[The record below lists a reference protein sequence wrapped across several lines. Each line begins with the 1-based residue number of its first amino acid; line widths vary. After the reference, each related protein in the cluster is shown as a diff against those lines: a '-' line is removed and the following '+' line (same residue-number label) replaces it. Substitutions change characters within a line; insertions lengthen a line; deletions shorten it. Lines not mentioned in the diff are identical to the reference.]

1 MNEGNDKKDLPHVR
15 RVRYKGSYPKN
26 YREKYKELEPDRYA
40 SAVQKVLNKGN
51 TPAGMHIPI
60 MQQEILDFLAV
71 RPGMKGM
78 DATLG
83 YGGHSEKILERLTES
98 IQNSAEKSTVFPAG
112 HLIAADV
119 DPIESRK
126 TEDRLRLLGY
136 GENILT
142 IRHTNFSNIDL
153 LAGQYGPFDFVLA
166 DLGVSSMQIDNPD
179 RGFSW
184 KADGPLDLRMDPEKG
199 ITGAERLKELTQDE
213 LEGML
218 RDNADEPYAFEIA
231 KQISAD
237 LKHKIPVETTLQ
249 LHAEII
255 KALKKVSDADRAE
268 EIKKSSAR
276 TFQALRIDINHEYE
290 SLYTF
295 LEKLPGV
302 LTSGGKAAILTF
314 HSGEDRLVKKSF
326 RENFRTGIY
335 REISEDVIRSSAE
348 EIYRNSRARSAKFRW
363 AIRA

>member
-1 MNEGNDKKDLPHVR
+1 MGRMQDLR
-15 RVRYKGSYPKN
+15 
-26 YREKYKELEPDRYA
+26 
-40 SAVQKVLNKGN
+40 
-51 TPAGMHIPI
+51 I
-60 MQQEILDFLAV
+60 
-71 RPGMKGM
+71 
-78 DATLG
+78 
-83 YGGHSEKILERLTES
+83 
-98 IQNSAEKSTVFPAG
+98 
-112 HLIAADV
+112 V
-119 DPIESRK
+119 DPVLTNLARGYSNAAFAGTVLFPVVNVNKEAGKIPLFGKEAFTIYN
-126 TEDRLRLLGY
+126 TERALRAK
-136 GENILT
+136 
-142 IRHTNFSNIDL
+142 SN
-153 LAGQYGPFDFVLA
+153 
-166 DLGVSSMQIDNPD
+166 
-179 RGFSW
+179 
-184 KADGPLDLRMDPEKG
+184 
-199 ITGAERLKELTQDE
+199 
-213 LEGML
+213 
-218 RDNADEPYAFEIA
+218 
-231 KQISAD
+231 
-237 LKHKIPVETTLQ
+237 KIPVETTLQ